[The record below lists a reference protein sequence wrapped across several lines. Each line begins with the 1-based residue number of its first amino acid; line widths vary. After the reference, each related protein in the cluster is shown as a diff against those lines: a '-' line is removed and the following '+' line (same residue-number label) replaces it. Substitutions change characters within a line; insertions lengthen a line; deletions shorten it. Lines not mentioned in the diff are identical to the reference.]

1 MDASDELGA
10 REVRVYSRGAS
21 PNSLWVLHAQ
31 GALRADSS
39 EPVGGLSVWPPVG
52 ATVVDVADAYERLGG
67 RGYAYGPAFRGL
79 RALWRRG
86 PEVFAEVT
94 AGEDVTVGGF
104 GIHPVVLDAALH
116 GMGIAG
122 EQGETMLP
130 FSWQGVC
137 LHAAGASRVRVRIVP
152 VGSGAVSVELADG
165 AGLPVLSVRELVV
178 RPVSAGAL
186 SAAVSAAAGG
196 GGGLFEVVW
205 QPVAVGGNGEGVV
218 VWEPGVRADG
228 VVGSVHAAVHEALGV
243 VQSLAGW

>member
-1 MDASDELGA
+1 MHEGT
-10 REVRVYSRGAS
+10 
-21 PNSLWVLHAQ
+21 
-31 GALRADSS
+31 LRAGFV
-39 EPVGGLSVWPPVG
+39 EPVGDLSVWPPVG

-67 RGYAYGPAFRGL
+67 RGYAYGPAFQGL
-79 RALWRRG
+79 RAMWLRG
-86 PEVFAEVT
+86 SEVFAEV
-94 AGEDVTVGGF
+94 AVPEAAEVRGGRF

-152 VGSGAVSVELADG
+152 VGSRCGVGGVGRWCGFAGVVG
-165 AGLPVLSVRELVV
+165 AGVGG
-178 RPVSAGAL
+178 SAGFGGCVV
-186 SAAVSAAAGG
+186 AAVSAAVGG

-218 VWEPGVRADG
+218 VWEPVPG
-228 VVGSVHAAVHEALGV
+228 
-243 VQSLAGW
+243 